1 MNAKCNLITGA
12 SGLLGS
18 HIAQQLVER
27 GEQVVALVR
36 PTSDIG
42 FLQGLGVEI
51 RVCDLRNPASL
62 QQAFTGAGI
71 VYHCAAKVGDWGPWP
86 EFQAQTIDATK
97 HVVHACQA
105 TGVDRLLYVSAISVY
120 GIIKDRSRPVTET
133 DPLGQHLPWWDYY
146 ARAKIQAEEQ
156 ARRFERCTVI
166 RPPWFFGSRDRATIA
181 RVVQALRG
189 HRVRLIGRGD
199 NSLSILHAADV
210 ARGAILA
217 ANHAEAEGQIY
228 NLCCEQGITQK
239 ELLDVV
245 TEYLSL
251 APITRHVPYFLAN
264 RLAFAGE
271 CLARLWRRTKPPA
284 LTRRAVYLI
293 GRSALFSSA
302 KARSQLQW
310 APQADIREGI
320 REALKWYL
328 ESEVAAQRRAG

>member
-1 MNAKCNLITGA
+1 MAVPSPANARARARPMPLAAPVSSATFGGHRRGPVSPLFFMQFCEQIRCHVRVPSRHVIALLFDEIWQRKVLILMNAKCNLITGA

-120 GIIKDRSRPVTET
+120 GIIKDRSRPVTES

-156 ARRFERCTVI
+156 ARQFERCTVI
-166 RPPWFFGSRDRATIA
+166 RPPWFFGNRDRATIA

-199 NSLSILHAADV
+199 NSLSI
-210 ARGAILA
+210 
-217 ANHAEAEGQIY
+217 
-228 NLCCEQGITQK
+228 
-239 ELLDVV
+239 
-245 TEYLSL
+245 
-251 APITRHVPYFLAN
+251 
-264 RLAFAGE
+264 
-271 CLARLWRRTKPPA
+271 
-284 LTRRAVYLI
+284 
-293 GRSALFSSA
+293 
-302 KARSQLQW
+302 
-310 APQADIREGI
+310 
-320 REALKWYL
+320 
-328 ESEVAAQRRAG
+328 